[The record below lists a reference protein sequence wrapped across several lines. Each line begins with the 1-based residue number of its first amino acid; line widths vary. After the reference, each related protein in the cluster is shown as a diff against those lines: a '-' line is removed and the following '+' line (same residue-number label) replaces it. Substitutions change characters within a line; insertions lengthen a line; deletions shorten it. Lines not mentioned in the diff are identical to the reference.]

1 LLSCKDPHTTH
12 TLFSVLFSHK
22 THNKHNCIKKG
33 EQRIIS
39 CLKTQTRVCTPTVA
53 RRRPQQRNSS
63 SGRRE
68 SSIQGH
74 RQTRTS
80 TSTHHGSRF
89 HTIALILFLCFPV
102 GYCFTSAR
110 HRPLPR
116 ILTSP
121 SFSTFCFDTSI
132 YSFSLFSASSITTN
146 CTFPFRIAPAARH
159 ESGTRQNAQWS

>member
-1 LLSCKDPHTTH
+1 MHADC
-12 TLFSVLFSHK
+12 
-22 THNKHNCIKKG
+22 C
-33 EQRIIS
+33 
-39 CLKTQTRVCTPTVA
+39 TQETSA
-53 RRRPQQRNSS
+53 NSS

-80 TSTHHGSRF
+80 TSTHHGSCF

-110 HRPLPR
+110 LPPLPR

-121 SFSTFCFDTSI
+121 CFSTFCFDTSI
-132 YSFSLFSASSITTN
+132 YSFSLFSVSSITTN
-146 CTFPFRIAPAARH
+146 FLFPFRIAPAARH
-159 ESGTRQNAQWS
+159 DSGTRQNAQWSECHKSTASAAGTGVSCSTW